1 MLVSLCVNIFNVEI
15 SLTKQKKKKLKRI
28 GLIIIPTISVSLI
41 RYIMVSMSSSRNS
54 ACKGFLIPGFVSVLK
69 RQPAR
74 RAPVK
79 RGTVFAGSGGSV
91 LEAAN
96 WSKLSEACESSCLSH

>member
-1 MLVSLCVNIFNVEI
+1 M
-15 SLTKQKKKKLKRI
+15 
-28 GLIIIPTISVSLI
+28 
-41 RYIMVSMSSSRNS
+41 YI
-54 ACKGFLIPGFVSVLK
+54 LHLPGFVSVLE

-79 RGTVFAGSGGSV
+79 RGTVFAGNGGSV

-96 WSKLSEACESSCLSH
+96 WNKLSEVCESSCLSH

>member
-1 MLVSLCVNIFNVEI
+1 MNVKANRPNNINTNNIFN
-15 SLTKQKKKKLKRI
+15 
-28 GLIIIPTISVSLI
+28 
-41 RYIMVSMSSSRNS
+41 YIHHGAFRVKS
-54 ACKGFLIPGFVSVLK
+54 ACEGFLIPGFVSVLR

-96 WSKLSEACESSCLSH
+96 WSKLSEACESSCLSR

>member
-1 MLVSLCVNIFNVEI
+1 MKQNV
-15 SLTKQKKKKLKRI
+15 KNVK
-28 GLIIIPTISVSLI
+28 PVHA
-41 RYIMVSMSSSRNS
+41 SS
-54 ACKGFLIPGFVSVLK
+54 CLPGFVSVLE

-79 RGTVFAGSGGSV
+79 RGTVFAGNGGSV

-96 WSKLSEACESSCLSH
+96 WNKLSEVCESSCLSH